1 MTNEPT
7 TAELWTG
14 VREGL
19 RLARNHEASAQTYY
33 SEVGSQLALL
43 KDRKPAGVTWP
54 DWVRAEADLSRE
66 RADELIRIAKG
77 DMTVEDV
84 RKRARESTAKS
95 KRKPGDTVT
104 GLPKRRIIDLGP
116 EPLPP
121 DDPAEEA
128 RIDAKSLYAAYMIRG
143 EHARRMAV
151 YSGPVTDKN
160 RPIVVAMARGAAEAW
175 TLLADELEKRP

>member
-1 MTNEPT
+1 VTNEPT

-116 EPLPP
+116 GPLPP
-121 DDPAEEA
+121 EDEDPGVEDHVLVEN
-128 RIDAKSLYAAYMIRG
+128 LYTAFMLRAA
-143 EHARRMAV
+143 AAVSAAV
-151 YSGPVTDKN
+151 YSGPVRDDVIPQA
-160 RPIVVAMARGAAEAW
+160 RWVAAAW
-175 TLLADELEKRP
+175 TTLADELEKRL